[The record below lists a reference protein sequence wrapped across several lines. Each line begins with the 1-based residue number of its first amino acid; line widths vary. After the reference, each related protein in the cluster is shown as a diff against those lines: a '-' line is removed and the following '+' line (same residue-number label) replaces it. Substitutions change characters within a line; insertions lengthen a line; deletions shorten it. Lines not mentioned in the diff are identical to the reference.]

1 MKKMRKLFFSA
12 LLIIIYTG
20 LISKASAAEK
30 ELQKTFTWKYAI
42 NKDGSV
48 ILDNY
53 DCNLTIHTWD
63 KAETEYHL
71 AIDAKTRSDEDAAVL
86 DNYLQNLKFSNSAT
100 SVKFGNSFWETRNNI
115 MGRMTMKLESGKSIA
130 LTDFTIKGE
139 LWIPAGCRFELTSK
153 YSEINMEDFAGQ
165 LILNLYND
173 NLYGANLKGRTEL
186 EDKYST
192 IEFKE
197 MKDLKADLYNSKL
210 EAANTGN
217 LKIGSKYSKVTA
229 VSSGNLDIDS
239 YNDTY
244 TIPTTGDVIFT
255 AKYSD
260 LKTESSG
267 QVTFDC
273 YEGSLNMK
281 DVKDVKVTSK
291 YADFQFGTTGDIT
304 ITSSYNDKFA
314 AGKMKSLKIN
324 ESKYCSYRIEE
335 LTNSVTESDGYE
347 DKFNILKSGQ
357 EFKGISVDG
366 KYIDISLNLP
376 KATDF
381 RFRAKI
387 DYPKLDMDE
396 SQLKS
401 KTKIIDGSHLDY
413 DAVKGTEKEGMP
425 LIEVNGYEMSLK
437 ITGI

>member
-1 MKKMRKLFFSA
+1 MKTMRKLFFSI
-12 LLIIIYTG
+12 LLIILYTG
-20 LISKASAAEK
+20 LISNSYAAEK

-115 MGRMTMKLESGKSIA
+115 MGRMTMKLEGGKSIA

-210 EAANTGN
+210 QAANTGN

-273 YEGSLNMK
+273 YEGSLDMK

-291 YADFQFGTTGDIT
+291 YADFQFGTAGDIT
-304 ITSSYNDKFA
+304 VTSSYNDKFA
-314 AGKMKSLKIN
+314 ALKLKSLKIN
-324 ESKYCSYRIEE
+324 ESKYCSFRIEE

-366 KYIDISLNLP
+366 KYIDLSLNLP
-376 KATDF
+376 KAIDF
-381 RFRAKI
+381 RLRAKI

-401 KTKIIDGSHLDY
+401 KTKIIDGSHMEY
-413 DAVKGTEKEGMP
+413 DAVKGTEKDGMP
-425 LIEVNGYEMSLK
+425 VIEFNGYEMSLK